1 MDSAV
6 TPTGF
11 YSGQASGRNSSRG
24 ASSVTPNGRR
34 PRMNFRSPSFT
45 SGGVS
50 CGVRETVRDHYQPRQ
65 ALFDTFGLSSPPAI
79 ELEDD
84 YDEGASRLLAAD
96 DICIETAD
104 QRSSRRL
111 PLSGSSQFNRTLS
124 TTSQPYANVDV
135 VELLQQQQAMIQKVL
150 TQQELIQEKQLEFDH
165 KLHAM
170 EERLQSA
177 PSSTSTSG
185 SSPDKPK
192 VRVPHDLTVSTYNF
206 NTFVT

>member
-1 MDSAV
+1 
-6 TPTGF
+6 
-11 YSGQASGRNSSRG
+11 
-24 ASSVTPNGRR
+24 
-34 PRMNFRSPSFT
+34 MNFRSPPFT
-45 SGGVS
+45 SGDVF

-84 YDEGASRLLAAD
+84 YDEVASSLSAAD
-96 DICIETAD
+96 DIETAD
-104 QRSSRRL
+104 QRTSRRL

-124 TTSQPYANVDV
+124 TTSQPCANVDV

-150 TQQELIQEKQLEFDH
+150 TQQELMQEKQLEFDH

-170 EERLQSA
+170 EERLQST

-206 NTFVT
+206 NSFITCTILKILLVEKDLQCS